1 MASAT
6 AVSPAG
12 TADPVRAVAP
22 VGPVPHPGGG
32 HRHRAAGHARLR
44 TGRGGHRDP
53 VPPARGSHRRALRV
67 GGCRPVDR
75 GGGVG
80 AALGGQPR
88 APGVPRKHITIPGLR
103 WRQIGFEPAGDPGLA
118 PSPIR
123 WMSWETVLVLVP
135 TPGHTAGSMSLL
147 IRRRERSQC
156 SWSAT
161 SPMDPSCSLGGQVPG
176 VGVRSQLVETTRRVL
191 ALKETMPDLVSC
203 RRTVRPP
210 PSGCWRAEAGGNQ

>member
-12 TADPVRAVAP
+12 TADPVRAVAR
-22 VGPVPHPGGG
+22 VGRVPHRGG
-32 HRHRAAGHARLR
+32 HPHRAAGHARLR

-53 VPPARGSHRRALRV
+53 VPPARGSHRRALRAS
-67 GGCRPVDR
+67 GCRPVDR

-88 APGVPRKHITIPGLR
+88 APGFLRKHITIPGLR
-103 WRQIGFEPAGDPGLA
+103 WRQIGSSRPATQGWP

-123 WMSWETVLVLVP
+123 WMSWETVLSSRCRLRV
-135 TPGHTAGSMSLL
+135 TRPGPCPGCFGDPSGRH
-147 IRRRERSQC
+147 C

-161 SPMDPSCSLGGQVPG
+161 SPMGPSCSLGGQVPG
-176 VGVRSQLVETTRRVL
+176 VGVRRQLVETTRKVL
-191 ALKETMPDLVSC
+191 MLKETMPDLVILPAHDPTASQ
-203 RRTVRPP
+203 RLLE
-210 PSGCWRAEAGGNQ
+210 S